1 MNKGVVVE
9 VSNDIATIMSED
21 GRFLRINAF
30 KGLYQ
35 GMEMAYN
42 DLDIVRNKKANK
54 KDKTSFVFKFSQL
67 VAAVVLGVALLSG
80 SYVYYDYNF
89 AIYASVTLDV
99 NPSMQLNIGK
109 NSQIVDVEELNL
121 AAEKLLEGL
130 DLNGQSV
137 DQAISEVE
145 NILKEKGYFKS
156 DKENFM
162 LLGYMNINGKLD
174 MKDLK
179 NKVETSAIKEANA
192 ANILLQVKSV
202 NVNPDL
208 VKLADGKVSAG
219 KQTYVNQLKEQ
230 GIIDQNTNVIT
241 AKIPALFESQNIALN
256 IDTSLACSAAPS
268 IGEASVVV
276 TVTEARIDTPT
287 PSEQQGIVAVV
298 EDKSPVVSTTT
309 VDSGSESSE
318 KNDSTVTITII
329 PNDKITPTPSTTPIE
344 TGIVEKIDKT
354 IDTLNSKAK
363 QSVTVPAPVPVVPAP
378 AVPVTVVPITV
389 VPVDSIHTPTTT
401 ISPIMTER
409 NTLTSTAKPTVIL
422 IITPIPV
429 Q

>member
-21 GRFLRINAF
+21 GRFLRVNAF

-42 DLDIVRNKKANK
+42 DLDIVRNKNVNK

-99 NPSMQLNIGK
+99 NPSMQLDIGK

-121 AAEKLLEGL
+121 DAEKLLEGL

-137 DQAISEVE
+137 VQAISKVE
-145 NILKEKGYFKS
+145 NRLKEKGYFNS
-156 DKENFM
+156 EKENFM

-174 MKDLK
+174 MKALK
-179 NKVETSAIKEANA
+179 NKVENSAIKEANA

-202 NVNPDL
+202 NVNPAL

-219 KQTYVNQLKEQ
+219 KQTYVNQLKQQ
-230 GIIDQNTNVIT
+230 GIIDKNTNVVT
-241 AKIPALFESQNIALN
+241 AKIPALFESQNMALN
-256 IDTSLACSAAPS
+256 IDTSVAGAVAPS

-276 TVTEARIDTPT
+276 TITETRIETPT
-287 PSEQQGIVAVV
+287 PSEQQCEVKEVV
-298 EDKSPVVSTTT
+298 KVEKSLGVSTTT
-309 VDSGSESSE
+309 IGPDSDSSE
-318 KNDSTVTITII
+318 KNNSTVTITII
-329 PNDKITPTPSTTPIE
+329 PNDKITPTPITPVE

-354 IDTLNSKAK
+354 IDILNSKTK
-363 QSVTVPAPVPVVPAP
+363 QSVTVPVPIVPAP
-378 AVPVTVVPITV
+378 AVPVTVVPVSV
-389 VPVDSIHTPTTT
+389 VPVGSAHTPTTT
-401 ISPIMTER
+401 ISPILTDR
-409 NTLTSTAKPTVIL
+409 NTLTPTPKPTVIL

-429 Q
+429 R

>member
-9 VSNDIATIMSED
+9 VRNDIATIMSED
-21 GRFLRINAF
+21 GRFLRVNAF

-42 DLDIVRNKKANK
+42 DLDIIRTKNANK
-54 KDKTSFVFKFSQL
+54 KVKTNFVFKFSQL
-67 VAAVVLGVALLSG
+67 VAAVILGVALLSG

-99 NPSMQLNIGK
+99 NPSMQLDIGK
-109 NSQIVDVEELNL
+109 NSQIVDVEGLNL
-121 AAEKLLEGL
+121 DAEKLLEGL

-137 DQAISEVE
+137 DLAISEVE
-145 NILKEKGYFKS
+145 NRLKEKGYFKS

-202 NVNPDL
+202 NVNPAL
-208 VKLADGKVSAG
+208 VKIADGKVSAG

-230 GIIDQNTNVIT
+230 GIIDKNTNVVT
-241 AKIPALFESQNIALN
+241 AKIPALFESQNIALK
-256 IDTSLACSAAPS
+256 IDTSAVGAMAPP

-276 TVTEARIDTPT
+276 TITEAKIETPT
-287 PSEQQGIVAVV
+287 PSKQQSEVVEVEV
-298 EDKSPVVSTTT
+298 EDKSLVVSTTT
-309 VDSGSESSE
+309 IDSGSDSSE

-329 PNDKITPTPSTTPIE
+329 PNDKITPTPVD
-344 TGIVEKIDKT
+344 TGIIEKTEKT
-354 IDTLNSKAK
+354 IDTLNSKTK
-363 QSVTVPAPVPVVPAP
+363 QSVTPPAIPPATP
-378 AVPVTVVPITV
+378 PVTVVPVIST
-389 VPVDSIHTPTTT
+389 HTPTDT
-401 ISPIMTER
+401 ISSIPTAA
-409 NTLTSTAKPTVIL
+409 TSPTPTSTVII
-422 IITPIPV
+422 IITPKPLR
-429 Q
+429 

>member
-9 VSNDIATIMSED
+9 VRNDIATIMSED
-21 GRFLRINAF
+21 GRFLRVNAF

-42 DLDIVRNKKANK
+42 DLDIIRTKNANK
-54 KDKTSFVFKFSQL
+54 KVKTNFVFKFSQL
-67 VAAVVLGVALLSG
+67 VAAVILGVALLSG

-99 NPSMQLNIGK
+99 NPSMQLDIGK
-109 NSQIVDVEELNL
+109 NSQIVDVEGLNL
-121 AAEKLLEGL
+121 DAEKLLEGL

-137 DQAISEVE
+137 DLAISEVE
-145 NILKEKGYFKS
+145 NRLKEKGYFKS

-202 NVNPDL
+202 NVNPAL
-208 VKLADGKVSAG
+208 VKIADGKVSAG

-230 GIIDQNTNVIT
+230 GIIDKNTNVVT
-241 AKIPALFESQNIALN
+241 AKIPALFESQNIALK
-256 IDTSLACSAAPS
+256 IDTSAVGAMAPP

-276 TVTEARIDTPT
+276 TITEAKNETPT
-287 PSEQQGIVAVV
+287 PSKQQSEVVEVEV
-298 EDKSPVVSTTT
+298 EDKSLVVSTTT
-309 VDSGSESSE
+309 IDSGSDSSE

-329 PNDKITPTPSTTPIE
+329 PNDKITPTPVD
-344 TGIVEKIDKT
+344 TGIIEKTEKT
-354 IDTLNSKAK
+354 IDTLNSKTK
-363 QSVTVPAPVPVVPAP
+363 QSVTPPAIPPATP
-378 AVPVTVVPITV
+378 PVTVVPVIST
-389 VPVDSIHTPTTT
+389 HTPTDT
-401 ISPIMTER
+401 ISSIPTAA
-409 NTLTSTAKPTVIL
+409 TSPTPTSTVII
-422 IITPIPV
+422 IITPNPLR
-429 Q
+429 